1 MDTNAPANTA
11 PAGQEKTNWI
21 AASARFSAAEV
32 RMNALN
38 GSAPSDEEMDAT
50 GDEWS
55 KALHSLLQTRA
66 PDAAALREK
75 LTLVLLHDEEDGPL
89 LLPHADRATI
99 LADFDRIAGAAPQP
113 VDHEPAAG
121 KIQELALQAGHAQA
135 AAMQALH
142 DAGDAPEAA
151 LALGA
156 LVARLIG
163 EMAEVASKIEAGRP
177 LVEKAPSR
185 LVGRPH

>member
-1 MDTNAPANTA
+1 MAKIANGITPNPAQW
-11 PAGQEKTNWI
+11 PAQWG
-21 AASARFSAAEV
+21 AASARFAAAEK
-32 RMNALN
+32 RMEALN
-38 GSAPSDEEMDAT
+38 GSAPSNQEMNAT

-55 KALHSLLQTRA
+55 EALHSLLQTRA

-75 LTLVLLHDEEDGPL
+75 LALVLLHDEDDGPL
-89 LLPHADRATI
+89 ILPYADRATI
-99 LADFDRIAGAAPQP
+99 LADFDRIAGTAPQP
-113 VDHEPAAG
+113 VDHEPAAS

-163 EMAEVASKIEAGRP
+163 EIAEVASKIEAGQP
-177 LVEKAPSR
+177 LVEKAPAR
-185 LVGRPH
+185 LVN

>member
-1 MDTNAPANTA
+1 MIERPSATQPSPAQWATA
-11 PAGQEKTNWI
+11 IGRMA
-21 AASARFSAAEV
+21 AAEA
-32 RMNALN
+32 RMEALN
-38 GSAPSDEEMDAT
+38 GPSLPSNAEMDAAGT
-50 GDEWS
+50 DYGEAVS
-55 KALHSLLQTRA
+55 ALLSCPA
-66 PDAAALREK
+66 PDADALRAK
-75 LTLVLLHDEEDGPL
+75 LELLLTYEEEDGPL
-89 LLPHADRATI
+89 LASPDDRAAV
-99 LADFDRIAGAAPQP
+99 LADFDRIASTGPQP

-135 AAMQALH
+135 SAMQALH

-177 LVEKAPSR
+177 LVEKVASR

>member
-1 MDTNAPANTA
+1 MANIANGITPDPAQW
-11 PAGQEKTNWI
+11 G
-21 AASARFSAAEV
+21 SAIGRMAAAEE
-32 RMNALN
+32 RMEALN
-38 GSAPSDEEMDAT
+38 GPTSHDAQECYDAGEEYGQAVA
-50 GDEWS
+50 
-55 KALHSLLQTRA
+55 ALLSCPA
-66 PDAAALREK
+66 PDADALRAQLK
-75 LTLVLLHDEEDGPL
+75 LLLTYEEEDGPL
-89 LLPHADRATI
+89 LASPDDRAAV
-99 LADFDRIAGAAPQP
+99 LADFDRIASTGPQP

-151 LALGA
+151 MALGA

-177 LVEKAPSR
+177 LVEKAPAR
-185 LVGRPH
+185 LVN

>member
-1 MDTNAPANTA
+1 MIEQPSANTV
-11 PAGQEKTNWI
+11 PAQQAKMNWI
-21 AASARFSAAEV
+21 AASAQFAAAEV

-38 GSAPSDEEMDAT
+38 GSAPSNEEMDAT
-50 GDEWS
+50 GDQWS

-99 LADFDRIAGAAPQP
+99 LADFDRIAGTAPQP

-135 AAMQALH
+135 AAMQALL

-163 EMAEVASKIEAGRP
+163 EIACIAETIEAGAQS
-177 LVEKAPSR
+177 VEKAPPMLASR
-185 LVGRPH
+185 SH

>member
-1 MDTNAPANTA
+1 MIEQPSANTV
-11 PAGQEKTNWI
+11 PAQQAKMNWI
-21 AASARFSAAEV
+21 AASAQFAAAEV

-99 LADFDRIAGAAPQP
+99 LADFDRIAGTAPQP

-156 LVARLIG
+156 LVARLLG
-163 EMAEVASKIEAGRP
+163 EIAEVAMKIEAGRP
-177 LVEKAPSR
+177 LVEKAPAR
-185 LVGRPH
+185 LVN